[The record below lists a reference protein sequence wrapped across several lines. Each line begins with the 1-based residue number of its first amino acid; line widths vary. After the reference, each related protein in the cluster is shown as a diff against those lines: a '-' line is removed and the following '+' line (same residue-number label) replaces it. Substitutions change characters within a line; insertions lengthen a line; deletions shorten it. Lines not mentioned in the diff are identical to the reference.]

1 MRPASEPSF
10 SPTSCN
16 LRNEWRQPSK
26 LDHLPVLGDGGLT
39 QGTEGAAPTP
49 RLVASH
55 RRLVLPVTEGLLL
68 RCHAQQH
75 HLNDGATLLAF
86 KVHFHHQGAN
96 GSHANNGARYTYQF
110 PHEIGLDVLEGH
122 ERLKVED
129 SHTQARVHNSV
140 CCRDNH
146 GSGGKAADRI
156 LRVVEQ
162 SGAQIRKGT
171 RFHQILELK

>member
-16 LRNEWRQPSK
+16 LRNEWRQPPK

-96 GSHANNGARYTYQF
+96 GSHANNGARYTYQL

-122 ERLKVED
+122 KRLTTPFVAVTIMAAAVRQPIVSSGWSNRAVRK
-129 SHTQARVHNSV
+129 SV
-140 CCRDNH
+140 RGHASTKSLN
-146 GSGGKAADRI
+146 
-156 LRVVEQ
+156 
-162 SGAQIRKGT
+162 
-171 RFHQILELK
+171 